1 MESLP
6 PLNAL
11 RAFEA
16 AARHLSFT
24 RAGKELCVTA
34 AAVSQQVR
42 LLEEWLGMPL
52 FHRRHRALA
61 LTQAGRAYL
70 PYVRDGLE
78 RLAEATGRLLARE
91 ERSSLWVGAMASF
104 ASQWLVPRLSRFR
117 RRYPAIDVCLSTAH
131 HLSDSE
137 FEDVSDRLVDFTHRS
152 PDVTIRYG
160 RGSWPGLQA
169 EKLAGERVFP
179 VCSPTLLQGLLAL
192 GTPADLSR
200 HTLLHDVLPE
210 DWDQWLTAVG
220 VAGVDCRRGP
230 IFSHSHDM
238 IRAAVLGQGVGL
250 GRSLLVQD
258 DLAQGRLVRPFA
270 EEIPASFSYF
280 LVCAATVSDRPKIQ
294 SFRQWLLEE
303 MAQAS
308 GEQATLTAP

>member
-52 FHRRHRALA
+52 FQRRHRSLA
-61 LTQAGRAYL
+61 LTQAGGSYL

-78 RLAEATGRLLARE
+78 RLAEATGRLLASD
-91 ERSSLWVGAMASF
+91 ERSTLWVGAMASF

-117 RRYPAIDVCLSTAH
+117 HQHPAIDVCLSTAH

-160 RGSWPGLQA
+160 RGSWAGLQA
-169 EKLAGERVFP
+169 EKLAGEQVFP
-179 VCSPTLLQGLLAL
+179 VCSPTVLHGPIPLAE
-192 GTPADLSR
+192 PAHLSQ

-210 DWDQWLTAVG
+210 DWGQWLSAVG
-220 VAGVDCRRGP
+220 VSAVDSRRGP

-238 IRAAVLGQGVGL
+238 IRAALLGQGVGL

-258 DLAQGRLVRPFA
+258 DVAQGRLVRPFA
-270 EEIPASFSYF
+270 EEIPARFSYY
-280 LVCAATVSDRPKIQ
+280 LVCAATVADRPKIQ
-294 SFRQWLLEE
+294 AFRQWLLEE
-303 MAQAS
+303 MARAS
-308 GEQATLTAP
+308 DEGDTATAP